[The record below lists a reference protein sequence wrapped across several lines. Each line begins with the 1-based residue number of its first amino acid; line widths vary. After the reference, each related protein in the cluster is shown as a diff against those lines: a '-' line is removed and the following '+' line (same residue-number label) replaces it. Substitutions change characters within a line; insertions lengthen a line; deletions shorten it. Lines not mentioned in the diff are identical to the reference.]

1 MPSLPD
7 SEVARDLDDVLTWN
21 VVRVARFVGNRL
33 AGRLAGLGLNPI
45 QFGVLAFLE
54 KEGELTTAEIA
65 RAVLLRPQSVAPL
78 LDGLEARDLIRRIG
92 DRGKGRRNPVRMTE
106 AGRAVLAQA
115 WVIALAANDLGDA
128 ALSADESNELNRL
141 LLKIALATEP

>member
-1 MPSLPD
+1 MPTIPD
-7 SEVARDLDDVLTWN
+7 SDAVRDLDDVLTWN

-33 AGRLAGLGLNPI
+33 AERLADHGLNPI

-78 LDGLEARDLIRRIG
+78 LDGLEGRDLISRAG
-92 DRGKGRRNPVRMTE
+92 DRGKGRRNPVRMTA
-106 AGRAVLAQA
+106 AGSEVLGQA

-141 LLKIALATEP
+141 LLKIALATES

>member
-1 MPSLPD
+1 MPHLPD
-7 SEVARDLDDVLTWN
+7 SEAARDLDDVLTWN

-33 AGRLAGLGLNPI
+33 AERLADLGLNPI

-54 KEGELTTAEIA
+54 REGELTTAEIA

-78 LDGLEARDLIRRIG
+78 LDGLEARDLIRRVG

-106 AGRAVLAQA
+106 AGREVLVQA

-128 ALSADESNELNRL
+128 ALSAHESKELNRL

>member
-7 SEVARDLDDVLTWN
+7 SEAARDLDDVLTWN

-33 AGRLAGLGLNPI
+33 AGRLASLGLNPI

-78 LDGLEARDLIRRIG
+78 LDGLEGRDLICRVG
-92 DRGKGRRNPVRMTE
+92 DRGKGRRNPVRITDAGSE
-106 AGRAVLAQA
+106 ALEQA

-128 ALSADESNELNRL
+128 ALSRDESNELNRL
-141 LLKIALATEP
+141 LLKIPLATEP

>member
-1 MPSLPD
+1 MQRRPDPD
-7 SEVARDLDDVLTWN
+7 SSRDLDDVVTWN

-33 AGRLAGLGLNPI
+33 AARLADNGLNPI

-78 LDGLEARDLIRRIG
+78 LDGLEERDLIRRVG
-92 DRGKGRRNPVRMTE
+92 VRAKGRRNPVQITP
-106 AGRAVLAQA
+106 AGREVLDDA

-128 ALSADESNELNRL
+128 GLTSDESTELNRL
-141 LLKIALATEP
+141 LLKIALATES

>member
-1 MPSLPD
+1 MPPLPD
-7 SEVARDLDDVLTWN
+7 SEAARDLDDVLTWN

-33 AGRLAGLGLNPI
+33 SERLVDLGLNPI

-78 LDGLEARDLIRRIG
+78 LDGLEARDLIHRVG
-92 DRGKGRRNPVRMTE
+92 DRGKGRRNPVRMT
-106 AGRAVLAQA
+106 ATGREVLEQA
-115 WVIALAANDLGDA
+115 WVIALGANDLGDA
-128 ALSADESNELNRL
+128 ALSADESHELNRL
-141 LLKIALATEP
+141 LLKIALATES

>member
-1 MPSLPD
+1 MQRHPD
-7 SEVARDLDDVLTWN
+7 PDASRDLDDVVTWN

-33 AGRLAGLGLNPI
+33 AARLADSGLNPI

-78 LDGLEARDLIRRIG
+78 LDGLEERDLILRVGARA
-92 DRGKGRRNPVRMTE
+92 KGRRNPVQITE
-106 AGRAVLAQA
+106 AGREVLDGA
-115 WVIALAANDLGDA
+115 WVIALGANDLGDA
-128 ALSADESNELNRL
+128 KLTSDESAELNRL
-141 LLKIALATEP
+141 LLKIALATES

>member
-1 MPSLPD
+1 MHCLPD
-7 SEVARDLDDVLTWN
+7 PDASRDLDDVVTWN
-21 VVRVARFVGNRL
+21 MVRVARFVGNRL
-33 AGRLAGLGLNPI
+33 STRLEENGLNPI

-78 LDGLEARDLIRRIG
+78 LDGLEERALIRRVG
-92 DRGKGRRNPVRMTE
+92 VRAKGRRNPVQITQ
-106 AGRAVLAQA
+106 AGRKVLDDA

-128 ALSADESNELNRL
+128 GLSADESTELNRL
-141 LLKIALATEP
+141 LLKLALATES

>member
-1 MPSLPD
+1 MPPLPD
-7 SEVARDLDDVLTWN
+7 FEAARDLDHVLTWN

-33 AGRLAGLGLNPI
+33 AERLADLGLNPI

-54 KEGELTTAEIA
+54 RKGELTTAEIA

-78 LDGLEARDLIRRIG
+78 LDGLEARNLIRRVG
-92 DRGKGRRNPVRMTE
+92 DRGKGRRNPARMTQ
-106 AGRAVLAQA
+106 AGSEVLAQA

-128 ALSADESNELNRL
+128 ALSADESYELNRL